1 MYIEDCQTPAVT
13 MSRQYGTLSTT
24 ISPQQLQCIPVAF
37 KNACAIPSHVHRC
50 CVNLILT
57 FSQNDELLCQS
68 CVTPTDLL
76 NQCHQG
82 TAACSPGQEE
92 PSPCPNVVWLQF
104 KPYSH
109 STNLHESCHT
119 EYTTITTLLTHADHF
134 PRVGLVCLR
143 CGKRPNKLPMKTHTD
158 D

>member
-1 MYIEDCQTPAVT
+1 MALPV
-13 MSRQYGTLSTT
+13 
-24 ISPQQLQCIPVAF
+24 QQSVHNSSNVYQWHF
-37 KNACAIPSHVHRC
+37 KNACAIPSNVHRC

-109 STNLHESCHT
+109 STNLHESRLT
-119 EYTTITTLLTHADHF
+119 EYTTITAPF
-134 PRVGLVCLR
+134 NPRRSLSA
-143 CGKRPNKLPMKTHTD
+143 CGVVVSEMWKATKQTAYEDPYR
-158 D
+158 